1 MDTKEFIQKARLKH
15 GGRYD
20 YFKVDYKTTYDEVII
35 SCSEHGE
42 FKQKPVYH
50 IKGSACPKCNVG
62 GKKQIGID
70 KFIKRA
76 HKVHGDRYDYSKAVY
91 KGADVKLTIIC
102 SEHGEF
108 EQTPSKHTNREYGCR
123 LCGIK
128 KRVEESRMTKEQF
141 VKKANK
147 KHNNKYDYSLIKSF
161 NNTKDYVDVKCPTH
175 GTWNI
180 LVSNHLQGK
189 GCPRCAGNVP
199 YTTEEAVKRA
209 TEKHGT
215 KYDYSKFKY
224 LNADTKSI
232 ITCPYHGEF
241 LQSPRIHI
249 NTGSGCPS
257 CNESNG
263 EKIIAQILTERG
275 IEFKRQKRWS
285 KCKDK
290 NPLPFDF
297 YIPSLNLA
305 IEYDGEQHFIPKLC
319 WSGKEEFEKI
329 KRRDVIKN
337 QFCSDEKIKL
347 LRINYTENVKEKL
360 YII

>member
-147 KHNNKYDYSLIKSF
+147 KHNNKYDYSLIKSLGHKLEKRVSF
-161 NNTKDYVDVKCPTH
+161 VTEGEDTEIDRNMVD
-175 GTWNI
+175 
-180 LVSNHLQGK
+180 
-189 GCPRCAGNVP
+189 
-199 YTTEEAVKRA
+199 
-209 TEKHGT
+209 
-215 KYDYSKFKY
+215 
-224 LNADTKSI
+224 I
-232 ITCPYHGEF
+232 INDPI
-241 LQSPRIHI
+241 IHI